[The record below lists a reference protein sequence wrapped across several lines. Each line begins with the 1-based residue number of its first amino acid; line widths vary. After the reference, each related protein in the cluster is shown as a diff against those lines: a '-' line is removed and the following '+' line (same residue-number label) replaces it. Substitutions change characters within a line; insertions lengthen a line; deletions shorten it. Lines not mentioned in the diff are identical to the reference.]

1 MSTGGVPY
9 EARVA
14 YHMYVR
20 PYSKNIG
27 RKRYLHIVL
36 ENKRKNDKEFQ
47 IHLFNLEYIEKII
60 FYIFAGI
67 SI

>member
-1 MSTGGVPY
+1 MRPGWPATYTFKG
-9 EARVA
+9 
-14 YHMYVR
+14 R

-27 RKRYLHIVL
+27 RKWYLHIVL
-36 ENKRKNDKEFQ
+36 ENKRKNDKEFK

>member
-1 MSTGGVPY
+1 MRLGWPATCTFKG
-9 EARVA
+9 
-14 YHMYVR
+14 R

-27 RKRYLHIVL
+27 RKQYLHIVL
-36 ENKRKNDKEFQ
+36 ENKRKNDKEFK